1 MHHGREQGGRPQ
13 AATNTTVRCW
23 LARGRVPDGA
33 PGNKT
38 CERFRLRV
46 FFCVVCGGKACAWC
60 TIPYGAGSCCAAVR
74 LAFASRGPVAKNSAL
89 HCFLNAPA
97 DGAPSDK
104 TCKRYTC
111 GSFFAIG
118 KCFRPDRW
126 AAGVPKVLCT
136 FGGPAMQAPTSK
148 RQGFRK
154 NISLFCDSIVG
165 ASMARPLRPCDPA
178 RLFGWSRAPPLQ

>member
-1 MHHGREQGGRPQ
+1 MVEQLTLNQWALGSSPRWCTKKSLRSQDRGLFFGLHHGREQGGRPQ

-46 FFCVVCGGKACAWC
+46 FFCVVCGGKACGRC

-97 DGAPSDK
+97 DGAPGKK
-104 TCKRYTC
+104 TCERFRLRV
-111 GSFFAIG
+111 FFCYREMFSPG
-118 KCFRPDRW
+118 
-126 AAGVPKVLCT
+126 
-136 FGGPAMQAPTSK
+136 
-148 RQGFRK
+148 
-154 NISLFCDSIVG
+154 
-165 ASMARPLRPCDPA
+165 
-178 RLFGWSRAPPLQ
+178 

>member
-1 MHHGREQGGRPQ
+1 MIH
-13 AATNTTVRCW
+13 
-23 LARGRVPDGA
+23 
-33 PGNKT
+33 
-38 CERFRLRV
+38 LRV
-46 FFCVVCGGKACAWC
+46 FFCVVYDGKACAWC

-97 DGAPSDK
+97 DGAPRSK
-104 TCKRYTC
+104 TCERFRLRV
-111 GSFFAIG
+111 FFAIG
-118 KCFRPDRW
+118 KCFCPDGR
-126 AAGVPKVLCT
+126 AAGVLKAERTLS
-136 FGGPAMQAPTSK
+136 GPARQAPTSK

-165 ASMARPLRPCDPA
+165 ASIARPLRPRDPA

>member
-23 LARGRVPDGA
+23 LARG
-33 PGNKT
+33 N
-38 CERFRLRV
+38 
-46 FFCVVCGGKACAWC
+46 
-60 TIPYGAGSCCAAVR
+60 S
-74 LAFASRGPVAKNSAL
+74 VAKNSAL

-104 TCKRYTC
+104 TCERFRLWV
-111 GSFFAIG
+111 FFVIG

-126 AAGVPKVLCT
+126 AAGVPKAGRT
-136 FGGPAMQAPTSK
+136 FSGPAMQAPTSK

-165 ASMARPLRPCDPA
+165 VRIARPLRPCDPA
-178 RLFGWSRAPPLQ
+178 RLFGWSRALPLQWAERDAYSYKRYFVISQ